1 MASGDRER
9 AIWERLKSRMAAWCE
24 TWSEKVTETAVS
36 EEVLQRRRSGGQF
49 SNQEVFEGLVLAIL
63 SNQTDWSRIK
73 KLRGQELSGAFDGFE
88 IEQYAKRTDAEI
100 ENLNSWFKERK
111 AGSRTRLNDLR
122 RLRETAQKLIA
133 HHGGWIDSYFS
144 DCIAESGAQPAK
156 AVFEIGGASKWK
168 LPGYGPALSAE
179 ALRNIGYDLAKPDTH
194 ILRAV
199 RQWELVNFNSA
210 SQPRAEELRQ
220 AMEAID
226 RFAAA
231 IQVRCTYADS
241 VIWTACS
248 LRGPHLSDAELKQ
261 IAEVA
266 VT

>member
-1 MASGDRER
+1 MASGDREK
-9 AIWERLKSRMAAWCE
+9 AIWERLKSRMEAWCE
-24 TWSEKVTETAVS
+24 TWPERVNETAVS
-36 EEVLQRRRSGGQF
+36 EEVLRRRQSGGQF

-63 SNQTDWSRIK
+63 SKQTDWSRIK

-88 IEQYAKRTDAEI
+88 IEKYAKRTEAEI
-100 ENLNSWFKERK
+100 ENLNSWFQERK
-111 AGSRTRLNDLR
+111 AGSRTRVSDLKK
-122 RLRETAQKLIA
+122 LRETAQKLLA
-133 HHGGWIDSYFS
+133 HHGSWIDSYFS
-144 DCIAESGAQPAK
+144 DCIAESGGQPTK
-156 AVFEIGGASKWK
+156 AVFAIGGAPKWK

-179 ALRNIGYDLAKPDTH
+179 VLRNIGYDLAKPDTH

-199 RQWELVNFNSA
+199 RQWDLVSFRSA
-210 SQPRAEELRQ
+210 SQPKAEELRQ

-231 IQVRCTYADS
+231 IRVRCTYADS

-248 LRGPHLSDAELKQ
+248 VGGPHLSDAELKQ

-266 VT
+266 IT